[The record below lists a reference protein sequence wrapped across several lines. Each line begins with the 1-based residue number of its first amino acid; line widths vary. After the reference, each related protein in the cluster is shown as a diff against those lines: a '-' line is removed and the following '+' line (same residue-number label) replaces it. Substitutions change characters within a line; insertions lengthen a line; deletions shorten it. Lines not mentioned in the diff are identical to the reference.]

1 MTALLVIDAQVNQFD
16 SAYWPVHAPDVLLA
30 RLRDLVAR
38 SRAARTPVLFVRN
51 CGGPG
56 EPDVL
61 GTAGWEIHPELAP
74 TADEPVFDKTT
85 CDSFA
90 STPLGEELERM
101 GVRKVVIAGVQSDM
115 CIRETSLGAL
125 ARRLD
130 VTLVS
135 DGHAAFDRGGED
147 APAKSAA
154 VNAELADRVTLV
166 ATSDIRF
173 D

>member
-16 SAYWPVHAPDVLLA
+16 SAYWPVHAPDALLA

-38 SRAARTPVLFVRN
+38 SRSAHTPVLFVRN

-56 EPDVL
+56 EPDVH
-61 GTAGWEIHPELAP
+61 GTPGWELHPDLAP
-74 TADEPVFDKTT
+74 AAGEPVFDKTT
-85 CDSFA
+85 CDTFA
-90 STPLGEELERM
+90 STPLGDQLERM
-101 GVRKVVIAGVQSDM
+101 GVRRIVIAGVQSDF
-115 CIRETSLGAL
+115 CVRETSLGAL

-135 DGHAAFDRGGED
+135 DGHATFDASGD
-147 APAKSAA
+147 AAQAKSAA

-166 ATSDIRF
+166 ASADVRF